1 MFKGLSNLTGM
12 LQQAKEMQERMAVA
26 KERIAELR
34 VEGASGGDMVRVVC
48 TGDVRIVSIQI
59 DPAILAS
66 GDREMIEDL
75 VTSAVNQAIGKAKE
89 AAAAEMASIAGSM
102 NIPGMQEALSKFGLG
117 N

>member
-34 VEGASGGDMVRVVC
+34 VEGSSGGDMVRVVC
-48 TGDVRIVSIQI
+48 TGDVR
-59 DPAILAS
+59 
-66 GDREMIEDL
+66 
-75 VTSAVNQAIGKAKE
+75 T
-89 AAAAEMASIAGSM
+89 
-102 NIPGMQEALSKFGLG
+102 GMQEALSKFGLG